1 MPRGK
6 RTSVG
11 ERFAKH
17 TDVLRVL
24 AKGSPAVVRSIM
36 KTADTKLIHLLSECA
51 INVLNKNVPVTP
63 HRKRRLAKYKR
74 EMHALST
81 RLPLERR
88 RKTLQ
93 TGGFLSVLLPA
104 LLPTIFS
111 AVAGLFKKR
120 RPRR

>member
-6 RTSVG
+6 PKSVG

-63 HRKRRLAKYKR
+63 HRKR
-74 EMHALST
+74 
-81 RLPLERR
+81 LPLERR

>member
-6 RTSVG
+6 RKTVG
-11 ERFAKH
+11 ERFADH

-51 INVLNKNVPVTP
+51 INVLNKNVAVTP
-63 HRKRRLAKYKR
+63 HRKRLLAKYKR
-74 EMHALST
+74 QMNALGT

-93 TGGFLSVLLPA
+93 TGGFLSSLLPA
-104 LLPTIFS
+104 ILPTILS
-111 AVAGLFKKR
+111 AVSSLFKKHHR
-120 RPRR
+120 HH